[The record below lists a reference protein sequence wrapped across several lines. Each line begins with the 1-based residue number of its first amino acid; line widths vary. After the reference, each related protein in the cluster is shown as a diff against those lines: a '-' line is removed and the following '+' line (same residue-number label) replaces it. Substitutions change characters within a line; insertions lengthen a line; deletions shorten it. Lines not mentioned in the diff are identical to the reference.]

1 MPKVSIVVPN
11 YNHAQFLPQRM
22 NSILGQTFQDFELI
36 LLDDC
41 STDESRSILDK
52 YRGDPRVRVVFNERN
67 SGNTFKQWNK
77 GIKLA
82 RGEYVWIAE
91 SDDYAEDRLLER
103 LVGVL
108 ENEPEVTFAYCR
120 SWRVTKDGRRNGF
133 ADWYLADVDPYRW
146 TADFRADGREECR
159 KHFVHINSVPNA
171 SAVVFRKSVYE
182 RIGGADERLLF
193 CGDWK
198 LWVSMAFEGRIA
210 YLGEPLN
217 YYREHDTTVR
227 CKVQTGR
234 GAGEHIKMVRWMLER
249 VTPTPGTLEKALS
262 MASFS
267 WIPAVLNR
275 SVPFDQRLVVLGD
288 ARAIDPHAMQ
298 RLSLHWIP
306 VVLDRRVPF
315 AERWALLRDAR
326 AFDPHA
332 VWRLVR
338 PTFVAVRLKAARHYR
353 QVQQLFEGNTS

>member
-1 MPKVSIVVPN
+1 MAKVSVIVPN

-22 NSILGQTFQDFELI
+22 ESILGQTFQDFELI

-52 YRGDPRVRVVFNERN
+52 YRGDPRVRIVFNKSN

-77 GIKLA
+77 GTRLA
-82 RGEYVWIAE
+82 HGEYVWIAE
-91 SDDYAEDRLLER
+91 SDDYAEERLLER
-103 LVGVL
+103 LVDVL
-108 ENEPEVTFAYCR
+108 DKEPEVVFAYCR
-120 SWRVTKDGRRNGF
+120 SWRVTKDGRRDGF

-146 TADFRADGREECR
+146 TTDFCADGREECR
-159 KHFVHINSVPNA
+159 KHFVHTNSVPNA
-171 SAVVFRKSVYE
+171 SAVVFRKSIYE
-182 RIGGADERLLF
+182 RVGGADERLIF

-217 YYREHDTTVR
+217 YYREHDATVR
-227 CKVQTGR
+227 RKTQTGR
-234 GAGEHIKMVRWMLER
+234 GAGEYIKMVRWMLER
-249 VTPTPGTLEKALS
+249 VTPTSNILEKALS
-262 MASFS
+262 TASFY
-267 WIPAVLNR
+267 WVPAVLNR
-275 SVPFDQRLVVLGD
+275 SVPFDQRSAVLSD
-288 ARAIDPHAMQ
+288 ARAIDPYASQ

-315 AERWALLRDAR
+315 AERWALLSDAR

-332 VWRLVR
+332 LRRLVR
-338 PTFVAVRLKAARHYR
+338 PILVAVRLKLARHYR
-353 QVQQLFEGNTS
+353 QVQQLFEGNTT